1 MFGSLAPSGEGRK
14 RRGAAF
20 ICAFA
25 AESLVIAALIFLEM
39 VFPQELP
46 LTNKHYLVTWLS
58 LPKPPAERVLK
69 PPPKVV
75 RVFVPKLK
83 PPENPELSDAPVIH
97 MEIPKV
103 QPTISAEVTIV
114 PQPPLPPKPVAQPN
128 PTPTV
133 QFDAHPGYLAGAPE
147 PVTTKRPLNQVQ
159 TGGFGSPQGFPGR
172 AQGDSPGNVPKLG
185 SFGLPEGPGVGNGT
199 GGSHGI
205 QGVVASAGFG
215 SGIAGPGSS
224 GGRGGTGGST
234 VTMGVFEKVVP
245 VAHPGGK
252 AQDTAAHGFPARRDI
267 LQAYPGLHGGGTPVG
282 DSRRG
287 HAFRGLPGQRRD
299 QSHRRGQIPG
309 TRARPGGD
317 TSCRTDSIQASPA
330 RRQAGGFSGHLAHP
344 VPAGRPI
351 QLVGGGICRFFASD
365 ASPGYFRSWYLPPRC
380 FCPWRGVIDQSLP
393 RTLRR
398 LNLRKS
404 AASSIASLPMS
415 GKSARSWRNSLLVS
429 RRTFST
435 ISRSLNWATFAT
447 NDEYFLGRL
456 KFSKKLDNKAQ
467 EASFIPES
475 TAERLRRTPDMLR
488 RHLRMDQFA
497 VEALVVDENNFDR
510 KHYTFDPVRWE
521 YLGDIRCLAIDVHPR
536 DPKTVGAFE
545 GRIWVEDHDYA
556 IVRLNGTRINPPRW
570 DFYVHFDCWR
580 ENLQPGVVAARLHLQ
595 PGNGPRQATPLQGG
609 DAVLGL
615 RPHRPSSAAGVDQYP
630 GGCPRARP

>member
-199 GGSHGI
+199 GGSRGI
-205 QGVVASAGFG
+205 PGVVASAGFG

-234 VTMGVFEKVVP
+234 VTTGVFEKVVP
-245 VAHPGGK
+245 VAPPAEK
-252 AQDTAAHGFPARRDI
+252 PKTLPPTDFQPVEIFSKPFPAYTEEARRLGI
-267 LQAYPGLHGGGTPVG
+267 QGEVTLSVVFQASGAIRVTGIVKSLGHGL
-282 DSRRG
+282 
-287 HAFRGLPGQRRD
+287 D
-299 QSHRRGQIPG
+299 Q
-309 TRARPGGD
+309 AA
-317 TSCRTDSIQASPA
+317 IQAATQIRFKPA
-330 RRQAGGFSGHLAHP
+330 QRDGK
-344 VPAGRPI
+344 PADFP
-351 QLVGGGICRFFASD
+351 A
-365 ASPGYFRSWYLPPRC
+365 
-380 FCPWRGVIDQSLP
+380 
-393 RTLRR
+393 TLRIQFR
-398 LNLRKS
+398 LANQ
-404 AASSIASLPMS
+404 SS
-415 GKSARSWRNSLLVS
+415 
-429 RRTFST
+429 
-435 ISRSLNWATFAT
+435 
-447 NDEYFLGRL
+447 
-456 KFSKKLDNKAQ
+456 
-467 EASFIPES
+467 
-475 TAERLRRTPDMLR
+475 
-488 RHLRMDQFA
+488 
-497 VEALVVDENNFDR
+497 
-510 KHYTFDPVRWE
+510 
-521 YLGDIRCLAIDVHPR
+521 
-536 DPKTVGAFE
+536 
-545 GRIWVEDHDYA
+545 
-556 IVRLNGTRINPPRW
+556 
-570 DFYVHFDCWR
+570 
-580 ENLQPGVVAARLHLQ
+580 
-595 PGNGPRQATPLQGG
+595 
-609 DAVLGL
+609 
-615 RPHRPSSAAGVDQYP
+615 
-630 GGCPRARP
+630 